1 MLVPRRDVT
10 SLTGPE
16 FRNDSCSLLLL
27 GRYGGR
33 VTGGFD
39 RLCGQ
44 SVWLTRWHA
53 ADSRRE
59 ARESQPTTAH
69 THL

>member
-1 MLVPRRDVT
+1 MDSALLTDSRMPDPRVPMPEPRRDVT

-16 FRNDSCSLLLL
+16 FRNGSCSLLLL

-39 RLCGQ
+39 RICGQ
-44 SVWLTRWHA
+44 SVWLTR
-53 ADSRRE
+53 
-59 ARESQPTTAH
+59 
-69 THL
+69 